1 MDIKMFWWQNHLFG
15 NPRVKAAAALSTN
28 QWVALAKK
36 QTEKSENHYDP
47 KSVSWLRAI
56 VSRCSAHFIATNRIN
71 YHLDP

>member
-47 KSVSWLRAI
+47 KSVS
-56 VSRCSAHFIATNRIN
+56 
-71 YHLDP
+71 